1 MRELTAV
8 NQTNLGKRKNHLNG
22 IEELL
27 VQTNGPESK
36 EEIRHAGACCV
47 GLTWL
52 SRERGN

>member
-1 MRELTAV
+1 MNSC